1 MSREDKLPIWT
12 LDGVPAEAMVEWCE
26 MLRDD
31 NPIHRDPAA
40 AEALGFG
47 PRTVN
52 PGPANLAYIFN
63 MLMAAEPGAEIA
75 EVEARFLGNVLSG
88 DSVRAEGEFVDGEAG
103 LCRARLVTLSEESA
117 AVTAELRLREGRKG

>member
-1 MSREDKLPIWT
+1 MSGDDMDWMLA
-12 LDGVPAEAMVEWCE
+12 GVPAEAMADWCE

-31 NPIHRDPAA
+31 NPIHLDPAA

-63 MLMAAEPGAEIA
+63 MLMAAHPEAEVA
-75 EVEARFLGNVLSG
+75 EVEARFLGNVLAG
-88 DSVRAEGEFVDGEAG
+88 DDVRAEGECVEG
-103 LCRARLVTLSEESA
+103 LCRARLVTLPDETP
-117 AVTAELRLREGRKG
+117 AVVAEVRLREGRQG